1 MNGHELRELFGR
13 TIRAAQPTVEQFEQ
27 LADAM
32 VELHRSGDR
41 QFGLHIQ
48 NRMKQIGER
57 TGEDFADR
65 PFDPYSARLLI
76 ADEAGYNDWA
86 DLAETLSKGP
96 GDKPAL
102 FRYAAAA
109 MVRGDFSALEEAVG
123 GAEKLDSTIIEW
135 YEKGYFA
142 DEPETLVEVFSAA
155 CMLGHARAAEYL
167 LDRRVDPAAGVRT
180 GLNGF
185 HYAASSGRLE
195 VVKLLISRKAPMEIR
210 NMYGGT
216 VLEQALWSAVNEHR
230 EAHGAI
236 IEALIEAG
244 AYIEP
249 GTLEWWNGQDVPSA
263 ETKRRVTAALRK
275 RPE

>member
-1 MNGHELRELFGR
+1 MNGREFRELFGQTMR
-13 TIRAAQPTVEQFEQ
+13 SAQPTLEQFEQ
-27 LADAM
+27 LAAAT
-32 VELHRSGDR
+32 VEVYRSGDR
-41 QFGLHIQ
+41 QFGSHIQ
-48 NRMKQIGER
+48 NRLKQIGER
-57 TGEDFADR
+57 TGEDLANR
-65 PFDPYSARLLI
+65 PFGPDSARLLI
-76 ADEAGYNDWA
+76 ADETGYDDWA
-86 DLAETLSKGP
+86 DLVETLSKGP
-96 GDKPAL
+96 GDKPPL

-123 GAEKLDSTIIEW
+123 GPDEFDSTIAGW

-142 DEPETLVEVFSAA
+142 DDPETLAEVFSAA
-155 CMLGHARAAEYL
+155 CMLGHPHATAFL
-167 LDRRVDPAAGVRT
+167 LDRGVDPAAGVRT

-195 VVKLLISRKAPMEIR
+195 VVKLLIARKAPMEIR

-216 VLEQALWSAVNEHR
+216 VLGQALWSAVNEHR
-230 EAHGAI
+230 ETHGAI

-249 GTLEWWNGQDVPSA
+249 GTPEWWNEQDVPSA
-263 ETKRRVTAALRK
+263 ETKRRVTAALRM

>member
-1 MNGHELRELFGR
+1 MNGRELRELFGR
-13 TIRAAQPTVEQFEQ
+13 TLRAAQPTVEQFEQ
-27 LADAM
+27 LADGT
-32 VELHRSGDR
+32 VEVHLSGDR
-41 QFGLHIQ
+41 QFGRHIQ
-48 NRMKQIGER
+48 NRLKQIGER
-57 TGEDFADR
+57 TGENFANR
-65 PFDPYSARLLI
+65 PFNPDTARLLI

-86 DLAETLSKGP
+86 DLVETLSKGP
-96 GDKPAL
+96 GDKPPL

-123 GAEKLDSTIIEW
+123 GPAEFDASIIGW
-135 YEKGYFA
+135 YEKGYFT
-142 DEPETLVEVFSAA
+142 DEPETLAEVFSAA
-155 CMLGHARAAEYL
+155 CMLGHPRAAAFL
-167 LDRRVDPAAGVRT
+167 LDRGVDPAAGIRT

-195 VVKLLISRKAPMEIR
+195 VVNLLITRKAPMEVK

-216 VLEQALWSAVNEHR
+216 VLGQALWSAVNEHR
-230 EAHGAI
+230 ESHGAI

-263 ETKRRVTAALRK
+263 ETKQRVTAALRK
-275 RPE
+275 LPE